1 MTRPLR
7 SAAPAVL
14 AWTAEADRTGV
25 RAAAAAAA
33 ALPLA
38 RYRRARTG
46 AHARSARARAA
57 LEQLS
62 IVNPYNLVYTAI
74 IYFENNDFILKII
87 QYNWVYNI
95 VGNLFLKI

>member
-1 MTRPLR
+1 MRISTAVEEL
-7 SAAPAVL
+7 SAL
-14 AWTAEADRTGV
+14 MHD
-25 RAAAAAAA
+25 
-33 ALPLA
+33 AL
-38 RYRRARTG
+38 
-46 AHARSARARAA
+46 
-57 LEQLS
+57 LS